1 MKSNFFLQLI
11 IFTFL
16 LFSPIEAKADNLTA
30 AEAENWAQDKGE
42 KLLKAFSETNIKRR
56 YELLDEMLLNYVDL
70 EYISQFVVG
79 KYWRQMSPEQKEI
92 YKPLFKRYALSIYKS
107 FPLNFNSDK
116 IHYQILRARVEP
128 NYANV
133 GAKVTLDSADVPEG
147 MQDILVDF
155 RLNKKQ
161 GQICIVDLKL
171 GESSLILSYRGRFY
185 QMLAQN
191 DGDIDWF
198 LEDLETITSSTERQ
212 NLQKLEQSEDY

>member
-16 LFSPIEAKADNLTA
+16 LFSPLEVKAESLTA
-30 AEAENWAQDKGE
+30 REAETWAQDKGE
-42 KLLKAFSETNIKRR
+42 KLLKAFSETDIGKR
-56 YELLDEMLLNYVDL
+56 YELLDDMLLNYVDL
-70 EYISQFVVG
+70 DYISQFVIG
-79 KYWRQMSPEQKEI
+79 KYWRQMTPEQKNV
-92 YKPLFKRYALSIYKS
+92 YQPLFKRYALSVYKS
-107 FPLNFNSDK
+107 FPLNFNSEK
-116 IHYQILRARVEP
+116 IHYQILRARIEP

-133 GAKVTLDSADVPEG
+133 SAKVQLDAADVPEG
-147 MQDILVDF
+147 MQDILVEF

-161 GQICIVDLKL
+161 GKIRIVDLKL

-198 LEDLETITSSTERQ
+198 LEDLETVTSSTERQ
-212 NLQKLEQSEDY
+212 NRQKLQEAENY